1 MNDTLYCLPRCY
13 SSNVRCMLPFLVG
26 SVPGR
31 SISRAASLSFCWMF
45 PESHHQRSFRLE
57 LLSQVFDTVNR
68 TIMKKISYPRHSR
81 NNSITKPWTIP
92 YPYPYSSCHPMT
104 HLPRHPLRQWEA
116 SFDIWLTDQPA
127 MLRERK
133 AHVVRPDY
141 LIIFSPNFK
150 NVAFWKEPTSWHLN
164 SKFGIACSPEAQL
177 RQVPPSDDTPL
188 MQESHETLPVCHH
201 Q

>member
-1 MNDTLYCLPRCY
+1 MIRLNRKYIYWYTDNLLPTYLGRYLMNDTLYCLPRCY

-127 MLRERK
+127 MLREKESACRQ
-133 AHVVRPDY
+133 ARLPHS
-141 LIIFSPNFK
+141 IFSLFPSGPP
-150 NVAFWKEPTSWHLN
+150 ALQLQECCIWKGSTS
-164 SKFGIACSPEAQL
+164 
-177 RQVPPSDDTPL
+177 
-188 MQESHETLPVCHH
+188 
-201 Q
+201 